1 MATTASD
8 ILAAVDN
15 PNVRKFRDMLAQ
27 AEGVK
32 HGYATG
38 FGNKP
43 LDSLD
48 DHPRTQSKFTQ
59 TDGKENTTS
68 AAGRYQFLQK
78 TWDGLRKQFPN
89 EMPDFSEA
97 SQDFAATA
105 LLKNAGALKDIV
117 NGDFTNGVKKVGA
130 IWASLPSSPYKQNKR
145 SWADISNYLG
155 ETVSGGGGGAPVT
168 NSVSSKDQ
176 NRLFLAYKS
185 GAMNEQ
191 QAADY
196 LRDVEAGYLN
206 MPKNAKVDN
215 VKPAKK
221 LAAAIMPD
229 DLMIAYNDGTLSGK
243 PRADFEADYKAG
255 KIVAPEGIT
264 FALNKPVQQEA
275 QPTTLLGDIGQGL
288 GKLGS
293 SIVGDGGAIDLIT
306 GLPKAAYGAAEA
318 VGGGL
323 AGMGQ
328 MAAKGIYGGASGLSS
343 MLPQAIGG
351 GGAGFGGF
359 GAGFTQGAQAVE
371 NLLPLPPMA
380 TNAGQAIQQIMGAPS
395 AELARGGQAVGQSV
409 EGVTGSATL
418 GGAAAAG
425 FETLGNALGIIAPL
439 KTRIAPEIAA
449 AERTRQQIAANPP
462 AERAAP
468 VQPTVSPVA
477 EQATPVRTPAERM
490 DADIAA
496 FQAERAP
503 LAETPEGLAA
513 QAETMAAPPVTPKIE
528 EIATPIPEITRPDGK
543 TYVLDDS
550 LDLVHGSSKPDLS
563 IDTLQIT
570 GRTDAKQSK
579 RGRSFGGFYLT
590 SKADEAQA
598 TGYANM
604 GDGTPTLYDVRIK
617 PDTKI
622 LEKTGDIMRLDDN
635 YINQLVND
643 GYGLIVGKDVR
654 GRTEYVVLD
663 KNAVESFG
671 ARSEAPAVAPSEAIS
686 VESGRVAGVVPSAQ
700 VANEAKKI
708 GTAYTASNKP
718 IDFKYEVVPADSL
731 VTSHDNSLNVNAA
744 FPAELQPRDRT
755 RAASDAQISNI
766 QNKLNPARLTE
777 SPSVTDGAPVVGLD
791 GVVESGNART
801 IAIRRGYGSGQS
813 KVYKDYLTQN
823 ADRFGLNA
831 AEIAAM
837 PDPVLIRRRTSEVDR
852 SEFAK
857 DANVSNTAAMSAAE
871 RAINDSA
878 RLPDTDTLR
887 IGEDGVVNLAANPDF
902 VRGFIKAM
910 PEAERGEMMNAAGE
924 LSQAGQSRIGAA
936 LTHKAYGDATMLER
950 INENIGETGKRISS
964 ALVQKAPSLVAM
976 ADDVRQGA
984 LHENT
989 VAADLTQAAN
999 KYADI
1004 KAAGGTIED
1013 YLRQGQLVPDNL
1025 TTGAREALQVF
1036 GDNARSGRA
1045 IADYIQSK
1053 IEEVKQQG
1061 NPSQNTLFQ
1070 ADKTQH
1076 KAQVQTVRD
1085 SIADQVRA
1093 TGKHSDEYAA
1103 AAGELAAAYYA
1114 ATAKAIGKTVAETFD
1129 AIPLKITATKAD
1141 LVRAKVDQARA
1152 AKSGATNNAKI
1163 ILSDSGHEMVLGE
1176 KANASSFVHELGH
1189 HFLESSAKLAKDS
1202 PQLKADIDAVMEWG
1216 GEGGRSFDSLT
1227 ASQKTAL
1234 HEKFAE
1240 TFEQYMLTGKA
1251 PTKKL
1256 AAAFERFKS
1265 WMADVYGSL
1274 KEFGKTN
1281 PDAQLSGAVTDV
1293 MDAWLGGKR
1302 KQTEVN
1308 QALESKREKGG
1319 EVPAILTDMKRS
1331 EPKTGG
1337 VSPSLW
1343 AARYNV
1349 LRNLGLKV
1357 EDILGG
1363 WVEGDAARIG
1373 QANELAKY
1381 DTAAGMETKQI
1392 FERSKEALREYADKI
1407 IKDTGGTVGAEAYKR
1422 GATIVDALQSY
1433 KDWYKAKTQEYYKLA
1448 DEQAKNTAGIEM
1460 DGLNGLLR
1468 QGSLWQ
1474 GIAAR
1479 SQLRKGV
1486 TSYLREHDLVAK
1498 DGYIKPMSAKKAE
1511 GIRQYLN
1518 GQRTFD
1524 NQSLIGQL
1532 NAAID
1537 ESVINTLGGSIYKE
1551 ARATYR
1557 QYNQVFNDPKG
1568 IAKILEH
1575 DEGNRTTAYD
1585 VVGKKITA
1593 LAETNLD
1600 QFRHIK
1606 YQLQELPTKE
1616 LQGKA
1621 DAAIGEIRAQI
1632 AERITK
1638 ADTPAAVGNAFES
1651 YRGSKLEE
1659 IFGRDLAGRLENYV
1673 AGVGIL
1679 RKVDKQPSGTASQMR
1694 NNVDKYGSVI
1704 STVAGTATGGVF
1716 GGATGALL
1724 GTTASHLTSGK
1735 IKQIAFERIDA
1746 KDLKQA
1752 LTFKQKEMMQKVYE
1766 AKARGVSDSPEIK
1779 AAQKALRELRDPT
1792 DAQVKG
1798 LSRKIEGSMAWR
1810 KFEPLLS
1817 EQQKSAIKKLG
1828 VIAWLSQT
1836 GQNEET
1842 K

>member
-1 MATTASD
+1 
-8 ILAAVDN
+8 V
-15 PNVRKFRDMLAQ
+15 
-27 AEGVK
+27 
-32 HGYATG
+32 
-38 FGNKP
+38 
-43 LDSLD
+43 
-48 DHPRTQSKFTQ
+48 
-59 TDGKENTTS
+59 
-68 AAGRYQFLQK
+68 
-78 TWDGLRKQFPN
+78 
-89 EMPDFSEA
+89 
-97 SQDFAATA
+97 
-105 LLKNAGALKDIV
+105 
-117 NGDFTNGVKKVGA
+117 
-130 IWASLPSSPYKQNKR
+130 PSS
-145 SWADISNYLG
+145 
-155 ETVSGGGGGAPVT
+155 
-168 NSVSSKDQ
+168 
-176 NRLFLAYKS
+176 
-185 GAMNEQ
+185 
-191 QAADY
+191 
-196 LRDVEAGYLN
+196 
-206 MPKNAKVDN
+206 
-215 VKPAKK
+215 
-221 LAAAIMPD
+221 
-229 DLMIAYNDGTLSGK
+229 
-243 PRADFEADYKAG
+243 
-255 KIVAPEGIT
+255 
-264 FALNKPVQQEA
+264 
-275 QPTTLLGDIGQGL
+275 
-288 GKLGS
+288 
-293 SIVGDGGAIDLIT
+293 
-306 GLPKAAYGAAEA
+306 
-318 VGGGL
+318 
-323 AGMGQ
+323 
-328 MAAKGIYGGASGLSS
+328 
-343 MLPQAIGG
+343 
-351 GGAGFGGF
+351 
-359 GAGFTQGAQAVE
+359 
-371 NLLPLPPMA
+371 
-380 TNAGQAIQQIMGAPS
+380 
-395 AELARGGQAVGQSV
+395 
-409 EGVTGSATL
+409 
-418 GGAAAAG
+418 
-425 FETLGNALGIIAPL
+425 
-439 KTRIAPEIAA
+439 
-449 AERTRQQIAANPP
+449 
-462 AERAAP
+462 
-468 VQPTVSPVA
+468 
-477 EQATPVRTPAERM
+477 
-490 DADIAA
+490 
-496 FQAERAP
+496 
-503 LAETPEGLAA
+503 
-513 QAETMAAPPVTPKIE
+513 
-528 EIATPIPEITRPDGK
+528 RP
-543 TYVLDDS
+543 
-550 LDLVHGSSKPDLS
+550 
-563 IDTLQIT
+563 
-570 GRTDAKQSK
+570 
-579 RGRSFGGFYLT
+579 
-590 SKADEAQA
+590 
-598 TGYANM
+598 
-604 GDGTPTLYDVRIK
+604 
-617 PDTKI
+617 
-622 LEKTGDIMRLDDN
+622 
-635 YINQLVND
+635 
-643 GYGLIVGKDVR
+643 
-654 GRTEYVVLD
+654 
-663 KNAVESFG
+663 
-671 ARSEAPAVAPSEAIS
+671 
-686 VESGRVAGVVPSAQ
+686 
-700 VANEAKKI
+700 
-708 GTAYTASNKP
+708 
-718 IDFKYEVVPADSL
+718 
-731 VTSHDNSLNVNAA
+731 
-744 FPAELQPRDRT
+744 
-755 RAASDAQISNI
+755 
-766 QNKLNPARLTE
+766 
-777 SPSVTDGAPVVGLD
+777 
-791 GVVESGNART
+791 
-801 IAIRRGYGSGQS
+801 
-813 KVYKDYLTQN
+813 
-823 ADRFGLNA
+823 
-831 AEIAAM
+831 
-837 PDPVLIRRRTSEVDR
+837 
-852 SEFAK
+852 
-857 DANVSNTAAMSAAE
+857 TAAMSAAE

-878 RLPDTDTLR
+878 RLPDTETLR
-887 IGEDGVVNLAANPDF
+887 IGEDGAVNLAANPDF

-910 PEAERGEMMNAAGE
+910 PDAERGEMMNAAGE

-950 INENIGETGKRISS
+950 INENIGETGKRISG
-964 ALVQKAPSLVAM
+964 ALVQKAPALVSM
-976 ADDVRQGA
+976 ADDVKNGA
-984 LHENT
+984 LFENT
-989 VAADLTQAAN
+989 VAADLAQAAN

-1004 KAAGGTIED
+1004 KAADGSIAD
-1013 YLRQGQLVPDNL
+1013 YLNQGQLVPDGL
-1025 TTGAREALQVF
+1025 TAGAREALQVF
-1036 GDNARSGRA
+1036 GDNARSGKA

-1053 IEEVKQQG
+1053 IDEVKQQG

-1070 ADKTQH
+1070 TDKAQH
-1076 KAQVQTVRD
+1076 KAQVEAVRD
-1085 SIADQVRA
+1085 SIAQQVRA

-1103 AAGELAAAYYA
+1103 AAGDLAAAYYA

-1152 AKSGATNNAKI
+1152 TKSGATNNAKI

-1460 DGLNGLLR
+1460 DGLNSLLK
-1468 QGSLWQ
+1468 QSSLWQ

-1479 SQLRKGV
+1479 SQLRKGL

-1537 ESVINTLGGSIYKE
+1537 ESVINTLGGSVYKE
-1551 ARATYR
+1551 ARSTYR

-1606 YQLQELPTKE
+1606 DQLQGLPTKE
-1616 LQGKA
+1616 LQAKA

-1651 YRGSKLEE
+1651 YRGSKLRE
-1659 IFGRDLAGRLENYV
+1659 IFGDDLANRLENYV

-1694 NNVDKYGSVI
+1694 NNVDKYGSAI
-1704 STVAGTATGGVF
+1704 STVVGTASGGIV
-1716 GGATGALL
+1716 GGASGALL
-1724 GTTASHLTSGK
+1724 GSLASHLTSGK

-1766 AKARGVSDSPEIK
+1766 AKAKGLADSPEIK
-1779 AAQKALRELRDPT
+1779 AAQKVLSNMKDPT
-1792 DAQVKG
+1792 NAQVAS
-1798 LSRKIEGSMAWR
+1798 LSRKVEGSIAWR
-1810 KFEPLLS
+1810 KFETLLS
-1817 EQQKSAIKKLG
+1817 NEQKATIKKIG

-1836 GQNEET
+1836 GINEEE